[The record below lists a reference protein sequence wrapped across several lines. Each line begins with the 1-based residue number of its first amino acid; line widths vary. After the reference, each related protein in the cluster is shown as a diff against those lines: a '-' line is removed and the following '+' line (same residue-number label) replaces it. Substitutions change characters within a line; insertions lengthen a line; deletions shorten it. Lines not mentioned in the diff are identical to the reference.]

1 MGYEK
6 VTFSTIQVFENEIID
21 RPAAKSNANVNLI
34 LMGIT
39 LF

>member
-21 RPAAKSNANVNLI
+21 RPAVHNSGNMNLI
-34 LMGIT
+34 LP
-39 LF
+39 